1 MAAYFGDHPA
11 HSDAALFLA
20 EHWLYR
26 GDPEQAEALLPDDS
40 PHSLA
45 LLGWA
50 RFIQGRFDEA
60 IGQCEAAIKASR
72 RINADALLTS
82 WARRASPSP

>member
-40 PHSLA
+40 A
-45 LLGWA
+45 
-50 RFIQGRFDEA
+50 
-60 IGQCEAAIKASR
+60 
-72 RINADALLTS
+72 
-82 WARRASPSP
+82 